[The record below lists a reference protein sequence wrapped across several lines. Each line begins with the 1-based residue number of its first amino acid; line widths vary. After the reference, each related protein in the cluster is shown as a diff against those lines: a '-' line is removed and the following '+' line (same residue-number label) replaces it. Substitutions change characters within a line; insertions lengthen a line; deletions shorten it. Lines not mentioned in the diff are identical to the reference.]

1 MSVFFMD
8 GPFTLNS
15 CSFAV
20 ILMRL
25 RLNSV
30 YEISVSAETAGG
42 GEGAE
47 SEVVAVE
54 TGKFGE

>member
-1 MSVFFMD
+1 MA
-8 GPFTLNS
+8 PLPHS

-20 ILMRL
+20 ILRRL